1 MIPNM
6 TDFSYCS
13 SHIEI
18 RANGCHATI
27 TINGH
32 ELKGVRAYELT
43 HTADGLPVLKLD
55 LNALD
60 ITFDANYIRYLSI
73 NGQELDIRY
82 KHKESANSDSTPNCN

>member
-1 MIPNM
+1 M
-6 TDFSYCS
+6 
-13 SHIEI
+13 
-18 RANGCHATI
+18 
-27 TINGH
+27 
-32 ELKGVRAYELT
+32 
-43 HTADGLPVLKLD
+43 LKLD